1 MNPSPKPKQGLS
13 VTRYSK
19 HIALTTHSADAKEF
33 VLDNAPKYGYCI
45 LLTGRFSLEVSLEVF
60 DGYDVDEVAR
70 YFESYN
76 E

>member
-1 MNPSPKPKQGLS
+1 MNPSPKPKQELS

-19 HIALTTHSADAKEF
+19 HIALTTHSADAREF
-33 VLDNAPKYGYCI
+33 VLDNAPKYGYGI
-45 LLTGRFSLEVSLEVF
+45 FLTGKFSLEVSLEVF
-60 DGYDVDEVAR
+60 DGYDIIEVAK